1 MLNEYRAVFA
11 GLFARLYGLDAARL
25 AQVFPGV
32 RPLDLK
38 LVDPREPASPAGTQ
52 ALISTTPTGHCARR
66 RHALF

>member
-38 LVDPREPASPAGTQ
+38 LV
-52 ALISTTPTGHCARR
+52 
-66 RHALF
+66 